1 MDESYWLLLK
11 KKLMLSTLSKKML
24 MCLTGLFLAFFLLI
38 HFFGNLQLFLPREQA
53 HLQFNA
59 YSHFLSGNILI
70 KIVSYVLYLSI
81 ILHAIDGLVITI
93 KNKKTGGAYQ
103 SDRRG
108 RASKWYSR
116 NMGIL
121 GTLILI
127 FLVIHFQ
134 NFWYVY
140 KFGAPPLDAKG
151 NKDLYILVIAVFQ
164 QWWYVLIY
172 VLSMVALCYHLVHG
186 IHSAVRTLGLYHPKF
201 VRWFKA
207 IGITYSIIISIGF
220 ALMPIYI
227 FFTVN

>member
-1 MDESYWLLLK
+1 
-11 KKLMLSTLSKKML
+11 MLSTLAKKML
-24 MCLTGLFLAFFLLI
+24 MCLTGLFLVFFLLI
-38 HFFGNLQLFLPREQA
+38 HFLGNLQLFLPQEQA

-70 KIVSYVLYLSI
+70 KLISYVLYLSI
-81 ILHAIDGLVITI
+81 ILHALDGLMITLH
-93 KNKKTGGAYQ
+93 NKRAGANYV

-140 KFGAPPLDAKG
+140 KFGAPPLDDRG
-151 NKDLYILVIAVFQ
+151 NKDLYMLVVEVFK
-164 QWWYVLIY
+164 QWWYVVIY
-172 VLSMVALCYHLVHG
+172 VFSMAALCYHLIHG
-186 IHSAVRTLGLYHPKF
+186 IHSAIRTLGVFHPKF
-201 VRWFKA
+201 VKWFKI
-207 IGITYSIIISIGF
+207 IGISYSVIISIGF

-227 FFTVN
+227 FFTVK

>member
-1 MDESYWLLLK
+1 
-11 KKLMLSTLSKKML
+11 MLNTLSRKML
-24 MCLTGLFLAFFLLI
+24 MCLTGLFLGFFLLI
-38 HFFGNLQLFLPREQA
+38 HFLGNLQLFLPQEQA

-59 YSHFLSGNILI
+59 YSHFLSGNIVI
-70 KIVSYVLYLSI
+70 KIVSLVLYTSS

-93 KNKKTGGAYQ
+93 KNKKSGGTYQ

-140 KFGAPPLDAKG
+140 KFGSLPLDDKG
-151 NKDLYILVIAVFQ
+151 NKDLYILVVTVFKE
-164 QWWYVLIY
+164 WWYVVIY
-172 VLSMVALCYHLVHG
+172 VISMIALCYHLIHG
-186 IHSAVRTLGLYHPKF
+186 IYSAVRTLGLFHPKY
-201 VRWFKA
+201 VKWIKIA
-207 IGITYSIIISIGF
+207 GITYSVIISVGF
-220 ALMPIYI
+220 ALMPVYV
-227 FFTVN
+227 FLTVK

>member
-1 MDESYWLLLK
+1 
-11 KKLMLSTLSKKML
+11 
-24 MCLTGLFLAFFLLI
+24 MCLTGLFLGFFLLI
-38 HFFGNLQLFLPREQA
+38 HFLGNLQLFLPQEQA

-59 YSHFLSGNILI
+59 YSHFLSGNIVI
-70 KIVSYVLYLSI
+70 KIVSLVLYTSI

-93 KNKKTGGAYQ
+93 KNKKSGGTYQ

-140 KFGAPPLDAKG
+140 KFGSLPLDDKG
-151 NKDLYILVIAVFQ
+151 NKDLYILVITVFKE
-164 QWWYVLIY
+164 WWYVVIY
-172 VLSMVALCYHLVHG
+172 VISMIALCYHLIHG
-186 IHSAVRTLGLYHPKF
+186 IYSAVRTLGLFHPKY
-201 VRWFKA
+201 VKWIKIA
-207 IGITYSIIISIGF
+207 GITYSVIISIGF
-220 ALMPIYI
+220 ALMPVYV
-227 FFTVN
+227 FLTVK

>member
-1 MDESYWLLLK
+1 
-11 KKLMLSTLSKKML
+11 
-24 MCLTGLFLAFFLLI
+24 MCLTGLFLGFFLLI
-38 HFFGNLQLFLPREQA
+38 HFLGNLQLFLPQEQA

-59 YSHFLSGNILI
+59 YSHFLSGNIVI
-70 KIVSYVLYLSI
+70 KIVSLVLYTSI

-93 KNKKTGGAYQ
+93 KNKKSGGTYR

-140 KFGAPPLDAKG
+140 KFGSLPLDDKG
-151 NKDLYILVIAVFQ
+151 NKDLYILVITVFKE
-164 QWWYVLIY
+164 WWYVVIY
-172 VLSMVALCYHLVHG
+172 VISMIALCYHLIHG
-186 IHSAVRTLGLYHPKF
+186 IYSAVRTLGLFHPKY
-201 VRWFKA
+201 VKWIKIA
-207 IGITYSIIISIGF
+207 GITYSVIISVGF
-220 ALMPIYI
+220 ALMPVYV
-227 FFTVN
+227 FLTVK

>member
-1 MDESYWLLLK
+1 
-11 KKLMLSTLSKKML
+11 
-24 MCLTGLFLAFFLLI
+24 MCLTGLFLGFFLLI
-38 HFFGNLQLFLPREQA
+38 HFLGNLQLFLPQEQA

-59 YSHFLSGNILI
+59 YSHFLSGNIVI
-70 KIVSYVLYLSI
+70 KIVSLVLYTSI

-93 KNKKTGGAYQ
+93 KNKKSGGTYQ

-140 KFGAPPLDAKG
+140 KFGSLPLDDKG
-151 NKDLYILVIAVFQ
+151 NKDLYILVITVFKE
-164 QWWYVLIY
+164 WWYVVIY
-172 VLSMVALCYHLVHG
+172 VISMIALCYHLIHG
-186 IHSAVRTLGLYHPKF
+186 IYSAVRTLGLFHPKY
-201 VRWFKA
+201 VKWIKIA
-207 IGITYSIIISIGF
+207 GITYSVIISVGF
-220 ALMPIYI
+220 ALMPVYV
-227 FFTVN
+227 FLTVK

>member
-1 MDESYWLLLK
+1 
-11 KKLMLSTLSKKML
+11 MLNTLSRKML
-24 MCLTGLFLAFFLLI
+24 MCLTGLFLGFFLLI
-38 HFFGNLQLFLPREQA
+38 HFLGNLQLFLPQEQA

-59 YSHFLSGNILI
+59 YSHFLSGNIVI
-70 KIVSYVLYLSI
+70 KIVSLVLYTSI

-93 KNKKTGGAYQ
+93 KNKKSGGTYQ

-140 KFGAPPLDAKG
+140 KFGNLPLDDKG
-151 NKDLYILVIAVFQ
+151 NKDLYILVITVFKE
-164 QWWYVLIY
+164 WWYVVIY
-172 VLSMVALCYHLVHG
+172 VISMIALCYHLIHG
-186 IHSAVRTLGLYHPKF
+186 IYSAVRTLGLFHPKY
-201 VRWFKA
+201 VNWIKIA
-207 IGITYSIIISIGF
+207 GIAYSVIISVGF
-220 ALMPIYI
+220 ALMPVYV
-227 FFTVN
+227 FLTVK